1 MSDSDHWAYAVR
13 CAVWIGVLVTIIALR
28 LTYLHLPSVFVPAML
43 VAALAVGVVMA
54 WGIASVPLPPTH
66 EVATQREMARVLAV
80 PFWVPVFVGVAE
92 TVCFSLMFLAMSID
106 ATVPLGVVLL
116 IPVGIGV
123 LALPVIVWYVRSERR
138 KAAVW
143 YAEHVAAKRSS

>member
-13 CAVWIGVLVTIIALR
+13 RAVWIGVLVTIIALR

-43 VAALAVGVVMA
+43 VAALGVGVVMA
-54 WGIASVPLPPTH
+54 WGIASAPPAPTH
-66 EVATQREMARVLAV
+66 EEATQREMARVLAV
-80 PFWVPVFVGVAE
+80 PFWVPVLVGVAE

-116 IPVGIGV
+116 IPIGMGV
-123 LALPVIVWYVRSERR
+123 LALPVIAWYVRSERR
-138 KAAVW
+138 TAAAW
-143 YAEHVAAKRSS
+143 FADRAAAERSR